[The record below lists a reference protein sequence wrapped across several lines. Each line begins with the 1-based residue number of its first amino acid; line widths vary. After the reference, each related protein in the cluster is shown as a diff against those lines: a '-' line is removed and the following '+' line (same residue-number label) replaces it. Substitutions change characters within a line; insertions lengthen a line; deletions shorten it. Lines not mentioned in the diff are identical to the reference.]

1 MTPVSGLSPMVQPP
15 MKCAVS
21 GRLNGSPMEPPGLPP
36 TTSAILRT
44 AWLATGIQVG
54 FGMPWPWRD
63 ERCQRPVSRERLEN
77 TVIELSIVCM
87 TSAMTVRSDQCFTS
101 YRSRT
106 LRRSFHISLS
116 HVCQRGAGP
125 SPSVSTVCIS
135 DIALWPL
142 P

>member
-1 MTPVSGLSPMVQPP
+1 

-36 TTSAILRT
+36 TISAIVRT

-54 FGMPWPWRD
+54 LGMPWPWRED
-63 ERCQRPVSRERLEN
+63 RCHRPVSRLRVEN

-87 TSAMTVRSDQCFTS
+87 TSAMTVRSDQCRTS

-106 LRRSFHISLS
+106 LPRSFHISLS
-116 HVCQRGAGP
+116 QVRHRGAGP

-135 DIALWPL
+135 DIALLPL